1 MIRLGGDTGPRRC
14 KTCQL
19 QWILSEGASVR
30 NGRQQLHVE
39 PEKRSVRAGRRR
51 RWKRKGGGGGVVK

>member
-1 MIRLGGDTGPRRC
+1 MIRLGGDTAPRRC

-19 QWILSEGASVR
+19 QWILSKGVSVR

-39 PEKRSVRAGRRR
+39 PEKRFVRAGSR
-51 RWKRKGGGGGVVK
+51 GGGGTGRVVVVQS